1 MSILTELR
9 YARGNPAQDADE
21 QPAVQDA
28 PSPVRSRG
36 IRESAAN
43 DADRLSYTSRGHPVH
58 QRTVIDDGITLDA
71 ANGRQGRP
79 QRRRLGSVSEL
90 GIDAVETAI
99 YQEYPDPRDI
109 DRGRDGDTVRQGRA
123 SGQHSSRQRERPR
136 SRAYSYRERSRSHGY
151 SRRERSRS
159 RDRRPKRRTKSRT
172 RKHSRSRSRDK
183 RERSRSRK
191 MQYRDQK
198 SSSGSSSSSS
208 ESSSS
213 SSWSM
218 SEGQRLKRRAEKR
231 REAPPDAVEEEL
243 AVIVDMWSEQMQS
256 TFDKWRKTRK
266 LRSKSK
272 PLTEIPP
279 VKTADNSREQE
290 PGKYVPGAYIDPD
303 GRTENGVV
311 GDDQDEPVEVNERL
325 STMIDTQ
332 QDIDYAAIMDAAE
345 KELRKPRSQ
354 NETESQYTRR
364 QKAVARWGKI
374 EPPIREEV
382 NAEASGSRPKPR
394 LTTKDRVV
402 LQHLHNSDVKAQGWS
417 LYKDQGLIL
426 DESGRKILEERGQ
439 KPVKKEPV
447 DHGFRGHNNRV
458 ERTRERERGREPPSE
473 PSESSSDSDSSDHR
487 SRRHNSRRRR
497 ERSRRRDRE
506 RDRDRDDRHRH
517 RRHHSRAQR
526 ALSPVDDWA
535 YVPNQRNHHLS
546 RYLRDIHRKYHL
558 MIEQQVENPHNA
570 DLVNARGGRAKLPT
584 PDQYGGESNIET
596 FDIWLQMILRWMK
609 LSGYAGEDVDDA
621 RVSIVAMFLT
631 GKAHVWFNDNVE
643 SVTRRIRRWSFKDVV
658 TGLYDRFIHDASIQ
672 DATTKFYEVTYNP
685 ATGVMGYYHDLERY
699 ALRMIHPPDSYTFKT
714 QLMMGLP
721 AAIESA
727 VLDIGVSAE
736 TSTTTT
742 IVNKARQFEESH
754 RVHKMYEAR
763 RKAKKPAGNIPAVPK
778 PRPRSPVMEQRP
790 RPPMGQMER
799 RGFPRNRPVRPQER
813 RGGNRPPERR
823 SGPRPPEQPK
833 ARNDAGK
840 QPERPPRKDGGG
852 KSADVTCFACGKR
865 GHYASDPVCPNKGK
879 PRVAAIQEE
888 QEAAAE
894 AGPSA
899 NAEAAEAAAGTDV
912 HYLDVEDE
920 EPQEDEQY
928 YGSQYTSENDV
939 EQYEE
944 YYEYSDPENSEML
957 YSIRPIADDANG
969 DTAIRASLI
978 AMNEKPS
985 GKDKQPAKLRMRVSK
1000 EPRERPHKEGAMIQ
1014 PIVTKMSL
1022 NGLEAVVMF
1031 DTGSTADAISP
1042 EFARVSDTKVSP
1054 LTVSV
1059 PVQLGCKGSRANI
1072 THGTECT
1079 VKYGPV
1085 NGPHY
1090 FDIVNIDR
1098 FDAIIGIGFMR
1109 KHGIVLDPLANS
1121 IIIRGQAFPA
1131 FSEGEERTEIARRTA
1146 VRRTGTRKPE

>member
-1 MSILTELR
+1 
-9 YARGNPAQDADE
+9 
-21 QPAVQDA
+21 
-28 PSPVRSRG
+28 
-36 IRESAAN
+36 
-43 DADRLSYTSRGHPVH
+43 
-58 QRTVIDDGITLDA
+58 
-71 ANGRQGRP
+71 
-79 QRRRLGSVSEL
+79 
-90 GIDAVETAI
+90 
-99 YQEYPDPRDI
+99 
-109 DRGRDGDTVRQGRA
+109 
-123 SGQHSSRQRERPR
+123 
-136 SRAYSYRERSRSHGY
+136 
-151 SRRERSRS
+151 
-159 RDRRPKRRTKSRT
+159 
-172 RKHSRSRSRDK
+172 
-183 RERSRSRK
+183 
-191 MQYRDQK
+191 
-198 SSSGSSSSSS
+198 
-208 ESSSS
+208 
-213 SSWSM
+213 
-218 SEGQRLKRRAEKR
+218 
-231 REAPPDAVEEEL
+231 
-243 AVIVDMWSEQMQS
+243 
-256 TFDKWRKTRK
+256 
-266 LRSKSK
+266 
-272 PLTEIPP
+272 
-279 VKTADNSREQE
+279 
-290 PGKYVPGAYIDPD
+290 
-303 GRTENGVV
+303 
-311 GDDQDEPVEVNERL
+311 
-325 STMIDTQ
+325 MIDTQ

-417 LYKDQGLIL
+417 LYKDQGLVL

-643 SVTRRIRRWSFKDVV
+643 SVTRRIRHWSFKDVV

-763 RKAKKPAGNIPAVPK
+763 RKAKKLSGSTPVAPK
-778 PRPRSPVMEQRP
+778 PRVQSPTPVQRT
-790 RPPMGQMER
+790 RPAVAAER
-799 RGFPRNRPVRPQER
+799 RGSPRNRPNRPAARQ
-813 RGGNRPPERR
+813 GGARPPERR
-823 SGPRPPEQPK
+823 GGQRPPEPTRT
-833 ARNDAGK
+833 RNDAGK
-840 QPERPPRKDGGG
+840 QPERPPRKDSGG
-852 KSADVTCFACGKR
+852 KAADVTCYACGKR
-865 GHYASDPVCPNKGK
+865 GHYASDPVCPSKGK

-888 QEAAAE
+888 QEGPQE

-899 NAEAAEAAAGTDV
+899 EADKADKTDV
-912 HYLDVEDE
+912 HYLDVEE
-920 EPQEDEQY
+920 EEIPPEDEQY
-928 YGSQYTSENDV
+928 YGSQYTSGSDV
-939 EQYEE
+939 SLEDE
-944 YYEYSDPENSEML
+944 YDEYSDHDDSEML
-957 YSIRPIADDANG
+957 YAIRLIDEVVSD
-969 DTAIRASLI
+969 DTAVRASLI
-978 AMNEKPS
+978 AINDRTVGNDNQSAKP
-985 GKDKQPAKLRMRVSK
+985 RMRVSR
-1000 EPRERPHKEGAMIQ
+1000 EPRERPRKEGAMIQ

-1031 DTGSTADAISP
+1031 DTGSTADAVSP
-1042 EFARVSDTKVSP
+1042 EFARVAEVRVSP
-1054 LTVSV
+1054 LTVPV
-1059 PVQLGCKGSRANI
+1059 PVQLGCKGSKAKI
-1072 THGTECT
+1072 THGTDCT
-1079 VKYGPV
+1079 VKFGTI
-1085 NGPHY
+1085 NGSHY

-1109 KHGIVLDPLANS
+1109 KHGIVLDPSANS
-1121 IIIRGQAFPA
+1121 IIIRGRAFPA
-1131 FSEGEERTEIARRTA
+1131 FSEGEERTEIARRMA
-1146 VRRTGTRKPE
+1146 VRRTVDRKPE